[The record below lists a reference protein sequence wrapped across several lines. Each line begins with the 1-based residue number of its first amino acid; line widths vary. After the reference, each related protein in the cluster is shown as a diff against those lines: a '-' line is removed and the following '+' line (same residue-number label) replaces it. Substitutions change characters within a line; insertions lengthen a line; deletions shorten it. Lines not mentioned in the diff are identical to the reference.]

1 MSIAPFARRQAGA
14 IVEKAGEIGRIV
26 KADFIG
32 HIFNRAHCKQ
42 KKPLCFQQAALINES
57 LDRETIGLPTGFAE
71 QMRRG
76 AKR

>member
-32 HIFNRAHCKQ
+32 DIFNRAHCKQ
-42 KKPLCFQQAALINES
+42 KKPLCFQQAALIDEG
-57 LDRETIGLPTGFAE
+57 LDRETIGLTAGFAE
-71 QMRRG
+71 EMLCG

>member
-1 MSIAPFARRQAGA
+1 M
-14 IVEKAGEIGRIV
+14 

-42 KKPLCFQQAALINES
+42 KKPLCFQQTALINEGFHGQ
-57 LDRETIGLPTGFAE
+57 TIGLPTGFAE
-71 QMRRG
+71 EMLCG